1 MFTKKPNTN
10 NEGLTKAIDELLA
23 EMHEQDKDQ
32 EVYNTMVDQLT
43 KLYELKTI
51 DHKVGAERRISMETL
66 ALVGGNLA
74 GILMIVGHERA
85 NVVTSKALTLLT
97 KLR

>member
-1 MFTKKPNTN
+1 MFTKKQSTNTD
-10 NEGLTKAIDELLA
+10 GVTAAIDELLK
-23 EMHEQDKDQ
+23 EMHEQDKDSD
-32 EVYNTMVDQLT
+32 VYNTMVDQLT

-51 DHKVGAERRISMETL
+51 DHKVNAESRISMETL
-66 ALVGGNLA
+66 AIVGGNLA

-85 NVVTSKALTLLT
+85 NVVTSKALTLLM